1 MASAAF
7 RSGLHICYT
16 KSPHCRLCRFFCLAF
31 FLFAERSSH
40 QLNFNAFPFAQ
51 EVGLSANFVH
61 SMADSDTV
69 SKDEDSTAKEPTGQE
84 VAPKKPTIMADVELL
99 GAKFSKVMTSALT
112 EDTLLANKRR
122 HAVAT
127 TSLV

>member
-1 MASAAF
+1 
-7 RSGLHICYT
+7 
-16 KSPHCRLCRFFCLAF
+16 
-31 FLFAERSSH
+31 
-40 QLNFNAFPFAQ
+40 
-51 EVGLSANFVH
+51 
-61 SMADSDTV
+61 MADSDTV

-84 VAPKKPTIMADVELL
+84 VAPKKRTIMADVELL